1 MKGIINMQWKKG
13 IIIGL
18 CLCGAA
24 VFGAKL
30 ETKTATD
37 PNGYRY
43 KYVTNDPYN
52 AREYTLKNGLK
63 VYLSRIPVQPRISFK
78 LAVRAGLADSPP
90 EATGLAHY
98 LEHMLFKGNPRIGA
112 LDYAKEKALLDR
124 IGQLFEKRRKTADPK
139 EKERIYAEIDR
150 LSGEAAKHAA
160 AGEYSQLIASIGGS
174 GLNAFTASDMTVY
187 VVNIP
192 AQELPK
198 LLQLESE
205 RLRDPVMRLFHTE
218 LEAVYEEFNRGMD
231 NDSRLMYEAVNAKL
245 FAPHPYSWVP
255 FIGNPE
261 HLKNPSITEITAFLK
276 KYYVPSNMA
285 ILLAGDLDFDRTIQL
300 ADRYFSGI
308 PAADA
313 PPRRLPKAGKL
324 TGNQHVKVSSPKA
337 ESVRIGFRVEPGRR
351 NELLGSLLGDLLSN
365 GSTGL
370 MDSDLIRTQRVMS
383 ASAGLDDR
391 RDYSIFLMSGAPKA
405 GQSLDQ
411 LAKLLL
417 DELQKVRDGKFS
429 EELLKALILNYRK
442 GLVSA
447 RVNPESALWTYLD
460 AFVKERDYADNLRA
474 VDDLEKIG
482 KKEIVDFAKTLKH
495 YVRADKVTGKADD
508 SGKVPKPK
516 MTPVTVN
523 SGKNSAYGKA
533 FLKQP
538 PEPLPELD
546 AVDFRK
552 DFSILPMKNGDR
564 LFFNRKLSPV
574 NDTLFSLQVY
584 VDAGTEDDPRLP
596 LVLGYLNFL
605 GTSKYNAQALQWEFY
620 QDALDFSFS
629 CGAKRSSLNLS
640 GFASKMERGLELADD
655 FLNNMKPDEKA
666 WQAYVG
672 RILKARANAKKSQQA
687 NFQALN
693 NYVAYGPDVK
703 NNPFLFGNSI
713 SEKELRSMTAKQAV
727 ELAQHCF
734 RIPRMYVYAGPEKS
748 DRLKNIL
755 EKRMT
760 PSQGVPDRP
769 GGKIKSRFKQL
780 PTEKP
785 RVFLLPYDSAQ
796 FLVGIRT
803 RAGKFSPD
811 PVNMAK
817 IMLFNQYFGA
827 GGLDNV
833 VFQEIRESRSLA
845 YSSYAVYSNAME
857 KDRYDVIFGFV
868 GTQPD
873 KFFDA
878 ADQML
883 KLFRKMPL
891 YPGKIEQARTKLLKD
906 LSASRTYGNL
916 AGVWFQSE
924 KTGIKRDLKPEIFR
938 ALQKITPQEI
948 ADFAAKELAGRPY
961 DIFAAGPVN
970 KLDRE
975 KLKKY
980 GEIQTVT
987 PKQIFGY

>member
-1 MKGIINMQWKKG
+1 MQWKKG
-13 IIIGL
+13 IILGL
-18 CLCGAA
+18 CLCCAA
-24 VFGAKL
+24 GFGAKL
-30 ETKTATD
+30 ETRTATD
-37 PNGYRY
+37 KNGYSY

-90 EATGLAHY
+90 ETTGLAHY

-112 LDYAKEKALLDR
+112 LDYAKEKVLLDR
-124 IGQLFEKRRKTADPK
+124 IEQLFEQRRKTSDPK
-139 EKERIYAEIDR
+139 EKEKIYAEIDR
-150 LSGEAAKHAA
+150 LSGEAAKLAA

-187 VVNIP
+187 VVDIP

-218 LEAVYEEFNRGMD
+218 LEAVYEEFNRGRD
-231 NDSRLMYEAVNAKL
+231 NDGRLMYEAVNAKL

-300 ADRYFSGI
+300 VDRYFSGI

-313 PPRRLPKAGKL
+313 PPRQLPKAGKL
-324 TGNQHVKVSSPKA
+324 TGNQYVKVSSPKA

-370 MDSDLIRTQRVMS
+370 MDNDLILTQRVMS

-391 RDYSIFLMSGAPKA
+391 RDYSLFLMSGTPKT

-417 DELQKVRDGKFS
+417 AELQKVRDGKFS

-442 GLVSA
+442 GLVGA
-447 RVNPESALWTYLD
+447 RVSPESALWTYLD
-460 AFVKERDYADNLRA
+460 AFVKERDYAENLRV

-482 KKEIVDFAKTLKH
+482 KKEIVDFAKSLKH

-546 AVDFRK
+546 VIDFKK
-552 DFSILPMKNGDR
+552 DFSILPMKDGDR

-574 NDTLFSLQVY
+574 HDTLFSLEVY
-584 VDAGTEDDPRLP
+584 VEAGSEDDPLLP
-596 LVLGYLNFL
+596 LALGYLDFL
-605 GTSKYNAQALQWEFY
+605 GTAKYNAQELRWEFY
-620 QDALDFSFS
+620 KDALDFSFS
-629 CGAKRSSLNLS
+629 CGAERSSLNLS

-666 WQAYVG
+666 WKAYVG
-672 RILKARANAKKSQQA
+672 RILKARSNAKKSQQA
-687 NFQALN
+687 NFRALN
-693 NYVAYGPDVK
+693 NYAAYGPDVK
-703 NNPFLFGNSI
+703 NNPFLFGNLP
-713 SEKELRSMTAKQAV
+713 SEKELKTITAEQMVK
-727 ELAQHCF
+727 LAKKCF
-734 RIPRMYVYAGPEKS
+734 SRPRIYAYAGPEKA
-748 DRLKNIL
+748 DKLAARL
-755 EKRMT
+755 EKRLKK
-760 PSQGVPDRP
+760 PVR
-769 GGKIKSRFKQL
+769 IKAAKTEKRRKFYQL

-785 RVFLLPYDSAQ
+785 RVFLLQYDSAQ

-811 PVNMAK
+811 PVFMAK

-857 KDRYDVIFGFV
+857 KDRYDIIFGFV

-878 ADQML
+878 ADLML

-891 YPGKIEQARTKLLKD
+891 YPGKIEQARTKLLKN
-906 LSASRTYGNL
+906 LSASKTYGNL
-916 AGVWFQSE
+916 VGVWFQSE
-924 KTGIKRDLKPEIFR
+924 KTGIKRDLKPEIFQ

-948 ADFAAKELAGRPY
+948 ADFAAKELAARPY
-961 DIFAAGPVN
+961 EIFVVGPVD

-980 GEIQTVT
+980 GKILSVT

>member
-1 MKGIINMQWKKG
+1 MFLKKG
-13 IIIGL
+13 MILFL
-18 CLCGAA
+18 CICSAMLFA
-24 VFGAKL
+24 AKL
-30 ETKTATD
+30 ETKTGVD
-37 PNGYRY
+37 KNGYHY

-63 VYLSRIPVQPRISFK
+63 VYLSRIPVKPRILFK
-78 LAVRAGLADSPP
+78 LAVRAGLADSPQG
-90 EATGLAHY
+90 ATGLAHY

-112 LDYAKEKALLDR
+112 LDYAKEKILLDR
-124 IGQLFEKRRKTADPK
+124 IEQLFEKRRKTSDPK
-139 EKERIYAEIDR
+139 EKEKIYAEIDR
-150 LSGEAAKHAA
+150 LSGEAAKCAA

-187 VVNIP
+187 LVSIP
-192 AQELPK
+192 APELPK

-231 NDSRLMYEAVNAKL
+231 NDNRLMYEAVNAKL
-245 FAPHPYSWVP
+245 FVPHPYSWVP

-300 ADRYFSGI
+300 VDRYFSGI
-308 PAADA
+308 PAAAA
-313 PPRRLPKAGKL
+313 PKRQLPKAGKL
-324 TGNQHVKVSSPKA
+324 TSNQHVKVCSPKA

-351 NELLGSLLGDLLSN
+351 NELLGTLLGDLLSN

-391 RDYSIFLMSGAPKA
+391 RDYSAFLLSGRPKS

-417 DELQKVRDGKFS
+417 GELQKVRDGKFK

-442 GLVSA
+442 GLVGA
-447 RVNPESALWTYLD
+447 RINPDSALWTYLD
-460 AFVKERDYADNLRA
+460 AFVKERDYADNLRT
-474 VDDLEKIG
+474 VDDLEKIS
-482 KKEIVDFAKTLKH
+482 KKDIVDFARSLKY
-495 YVRADKVTGKADD
+495 YVRADKVIGKADD
-508 SGKVPKPK
+508 TGKVPKPK
-516 MTPVTVN
+516 MTPVTTN

-538 PEPLPELD
+538 PAPLAPLD
-546 AVDFRK
+546 VIDFKK
-552 DFSILPMKNGDR
+552 DFSILPMKEHDK
-564 LFFNRKLSPV
+564 LFYSNKPSPV
-574 NDTLFSLQVY
+574 NDTLFSLQIY
-584 VDAGTEDDPRLP
+584 VDSGAVDDPLLP
-596 LVLGYLNFL
+596 LALGYLDFL
-605 GTSKYNAQALQWEFY
+605 GTAKYSAQALRWEFY
-620 QDALDFSFS
+620 KDALDFSFS
-629 CGAKRSSLNLS
+629 CGDERSSLNLS
-640 GFASKMERGLELADD
+640 GFASKMDRGLELAND
-655 FLNNMKPDEKA
+655 FLQNMKPDEKA
-666 WQAYVG
+666 WKAYVA
-672 RILKARANAKKSQQA
+672 RVLKARANAKKSQQA
-687 NFQALN
+687 NFRALN
-693 NYVAYGPDVK
+693 NYAAYGPDPK
-703 NNPFLFGNSI
+703 NNPFLFANSI
-713 SEKELRSMTAKQAV
+713 TEKDLKTITAEQMVK
-727 ELAQHCF
+727 LAKKCF
-734 RIPRMYVYAGPEKS
+734 SQPRMYAYVGPEKP
-748 DRLKNIL
+748 DKLIAVL
-755 EKRMT
+755 EKYLKR
-760 PSQGVPDRP
+760 SVPVDIE
-769 GGKIKSRFKQL
+769 KKEKCIKFHQL

-803 RAGKFSPD
+803 RADKFSPD
-811 PVNMAK
+811 PVKMAK

-827 GGLDNV
+827 GGLANV

-845 YSSYAVYSNAME
+845 YTSYAVYSNAMD
-857 KDRYDVIFGFV
+857 KDRYDLMFGFV

-873 KFFDA
+873 KFFEA

-916 AGVWFQSE
+916 IGIWFQSE

-948 ADFAAKELAGRPY
+948 ADFAAKELASRPY
-961 DIFAAGPVN
+961 DIFVVGPID
-970 KLDRE
+970 KLDLA

-980 GEIQTVT
+980 GEIRTVT

>member
-1 MKGIINMQWKKG
+1 MQWKKG
-13 IIIGL
+13 IILGL
-18 CLCGAA
+18 CLCSAA

-30 ETKTATD
+30 ESRTATD
-37 PNGYRY
+37 KNRYQY

-124 IGQLFEKRRKTADPK
+124 IEQLFEQRRKTSDPK
-139 EKERIYAEIDR
+139 KKEKIYAEIDR

-231 NDSRLMYEAVNAKL
+231 NDSRLMYEAVNSKL

-300 ADRYFSGI
+300 VDRYFSGI

-313 PPRRLPKAGKL
+313 PPRQLPKAGKL

-370 MDSDLIRTQRVMS
+370 MDNDLILTQRVMS

-391 RDYSIFLMSGAPKA
+391 RDYSIFLMSGTPKA

-417 DELQKVRDGKFS
+417 NELQKVRDGKFS

-447 RVNPESALWTYLD
+447 RVSPESALWTYLD
-460 AFVKERDYADNLRA
+460 AFVKERDYAENLRV

-482 KKEIVDFAKTLKH
+482 KKEIVDFAKSLKH

-523 SGKNSAYGKA
+523 SGKNSTYGKA
-533 FLKQP
+533 FLKLP
-538 PEPLPELD
+538 PEPLPALD
-546 AVDFRK
+546 VIDFKK
-552 DFSILPMKNGDR
+552 DFSILPMPGPAHNR

-574 NDTLFSLQVY
+574 NDTLFSLQIY
-584 VDAGTEDDPRLP
+584 VDAGSKHSPRLP
-596 LVLGYLNFL
+596 LVLGYLDFL
-605 GTSKYNAQALQWEFY
+605 GTSKYNAKALQWEFY
-620 QDALDFSFS
+620 KDALDFSFS
-629 CGAKRSSLNLS
+629 CGAERSSLNLS
-640 GFASKMERGLELADD
+640 GFSSKMERGLELANH
-655 FLNNMKPDEKA
+655 FLQDMKPDEKA
-666 WQAYVG
+666 WKAYVG
-672 RILKARANAKKSQQA
+672 RVLKARADAKKSQKA

-693 NYVAYGPDVK
+693 NYVAYGPEPK
-703 NNPFLFGNSI
+703 NNPSLFGNSI

-727 ELAQHCF
+727 ELAQRCF
-734 RIPRMYVYAGPEKS
+734 RIPRMYVYAGPEKA
-748 DRLKNIL
+748 DTVKEIL
-755 EKRMT
+755 AKRMT
-760 PSQGVPDRP
+760 GLQQGVIDWP
-769 GGKIKSRFKQL
+769 GGKREFKQL

-803 RAGKFSPD
+803 RADKFSPD
-811 PVNMAK
+811 PVKMAK

-857 KDRYDVIFGFV
+857 KDRYDIIFGFV

-906 LSASRTYGNL
+906 LSASKTYGNL
-916 AGVWFQSE
+916 VGVWFQSE
-924 KTGIKRDLKPEIFR
+924 KTGIRRDLKPEIFQ

-948 ADFAAKELAGRPY
+948 ADFAAKELAARPY
-961 DIFAAGPVN
+961 DIFVVGPVE

-980 GEIQTVT
+980 GEILTVT